1 LGDSTVSQR
10 KSPDMRAEYKRK
22 AGDQFSMASAAAYAS
37 VKNPDNDG
45 KSFKTTLEKFI
56 NSNSTKTGGSSSGGQ
71 KLGDKVSPRQ
81 PPGTKKLTFEEPVV
95 MPT

>member
-1 LGDSTVSQR
+1 
-10 KSPDMRAEYKRK
+10 MRTEFNKKAAE
-22 AGDQFSMASAAAYAS
+22 FSMASTAAFAS

-45 KSFKTTLEKFI
+45 KSFKSKLEQFM
-56 NSNSTKTGGSSSGGQ
+56 NSNSTKTGGSSSGGL